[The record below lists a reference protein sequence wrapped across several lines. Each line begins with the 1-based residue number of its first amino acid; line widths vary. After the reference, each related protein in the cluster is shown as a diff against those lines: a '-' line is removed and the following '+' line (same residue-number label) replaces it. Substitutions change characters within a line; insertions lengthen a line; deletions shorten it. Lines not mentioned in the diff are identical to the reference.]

1 MMSAADK
8 GLSVSLVG
16 ATKRVKARKGI
27 KREIRTIL
35 DDVTLHIH
43 SGEFIGLLGA
53 SGSGKS
59 TLIKA
64 IAGLFELSDGD
75 VGLGGIKANAEALRR
90 DDRVAYMPQDV
101 VIHEQLTSRKAL
113 TYTARIKGLGTN
125 SKDRADMVRRA
136 LERVGLGDRMDVPI
150 ERLSGG
156 QKKRAA
162 LSSELLGD
170 PRVILLDEAT
180 SGLDPASE
188 QEMMMLFRSL
198 ADEGRTVICIT
209 HFPNRLSMCD
219 RLIYLI
225 DGKVVFFDKPAELKR
240 IFEVDD
246 LESVYHRQ
254 EDRTVEDWLQRFLAT
269 STGAT
274 AFAAPQLEAP
284 ELDTESSTHSASP
297 ATAQALLQFRRYVDI
312 SLRDLG
318 SLALQVLQA
327 PVIAAMVALVFG
339 WIRAP
344 FALQHAASTKEISFV
359 LVLAVLWCSGTL
371 GVREIVKERTIFRH
385 ESRFGIAATPYVVS
399 KIAFLGLLAILQS
412 VVLLE
417 IVRTFTG
424 LTGIPALQLVVLA
437 LAALTG
443 TALGLLVSAISATV
457 ERAMTLL
464 PVVLI
469 AQAIMSSGLAR
480 LESPLLWLSQA
491 AIPAYWAL
499 DGLRASFSAALT
511 QAVYESAPGS
521 FAPPILGTGGPAVAV
536 LAALI
541 LQGVAILA
549 LTVWLVRNDLAK
561 AGQ

>member
-1 MMSAADK
+1 MTLATDK

-16 ATKRVKARKGI
+16 ATKRVKVRSGI
-27 KREIRTIL
+27 KRGARTIL
-35 DDVTLHIH
+35 DDITLHIH
-43 SGEFIGLLGA
+43 PGEFIGLLGA

-64 IAGLFELSDGD
+64 IAGLLDLSDGT
-75 VGLGGIKANAEALRR
+75 VALGGVQSTADALRR
-90 DDRVAYMPQDV
+90 DGRVAYMPQEV
-101 VIHEQLTSRKAL
+101 VIHEKLTPRKAL
-113 TYTARIKGLGTN
+113 IYASQIKGIASSTGDQ
-125 SKDRADMVRRA
+125 SKMVGA
-136 LERVGLGDRMDVPI
+136 SLERVGLGDRIDVPI

-156 QKKRAA
+156 QRKRAA

-188 QEMMMLFRSL
+188 EEMMILFRSL

-219 RLIYLI
+219 RLIYLM
-225 DGKVVFFDKPAELKR
+225 DGKAVFFGKPADLKQ
-240 IFEVDD
+240 IFGVED
-246 LESVYHRQ
+246 LESVYRKQ
-254 EDRTVEDWLQRFLAT
+254 EEQAAEQWRQRFLAT
-269 STGAT
+269 PRGTK
-274 AFAAPQLEAP
+274 AFTAP
-284 ELDTESSTHSASP
+284 EVKAATSEVNPSAPP
-297 ATAQALLQFRRYVDI
+297 ATKATTQAWLQFRRYVDI
-312 SLRDLG
+312 NLRDIG
-318 SLALQVLQA
+318 SLALQILQA

-385 ESRFGIAATPYVVS
+385 ESRFGILAAPYITS
-399 KIAFLGLLAILQS
+399 KLAFLGLLAILQAL
-412 VVLLE
+412 VLLVV
-417 IVRTFTG
+417 VRMFTG
-424 LTGIPALQLVVLA
+424 LTGTLALQMIVLA
-437 LAALTG
+437 LTALAG
-443 TALGLLVSAISATV
+443 TALGLVVSAISATV

-469 AQAIMSSGLAR
+469 AQAIMSSGLAW
-480 LESPLLWLSQA
+480 LESPLVWLSQA

-511 QAVYESAPGS
+511 NATYASAPGS
-521 FAPPILGTGGPAVAV
+521 FAPPILGTGGPGVV
-536 LAALI
+536 IITALI
-541 LQGVAILA
+541 LQGAALMA
-549 LTVWLVRNDLAK
+549 LTIWLVRNDLAK
-561 AGQ
+561 TSR